1 MRIFIRRADIFQAD
15 TEPISSCLLNNR
27 VIMFPTGQ
35 GLLCNGVIHQVPETA
50 PQHSTSVSY
59 KIFGISKYY
68 CEFWSNGRNKT
79 AREVAHIFICP
90 PHGQT
95 CGNAVFNDPD
105 HLVLSFSHV
114 SNELCICGD
123 LWRAMLSPVLLPLTE
138 TLHGF
143 FTGSQ
148 LGKAKL
154 LNLRK

>member
-1 MRIFIRRADIFQAD
+1 M
-15 TEPISSCLLNNR
+15 
-27 VIMFPTGQ
+27 V
-35 GLLCNGVIHQVPETA
+35 V
-50 PQHSTSVSY
+50 
-59 KIFGISKYY
+59 
-68 CEFWSNGRNKT
+68 NKT
-79 AREVAHIFICP
+79 TREAGRILIGP

-105 HLVLSFSHV
+105 HLVLSFSRV

-143 FTGSQ
+143 FTASQ
-148 LGKAKL
+148 LGEAKL